1 MAKKRALICLRNLLM
16 KKFKLSV
23 LLTAGLLSAGVAP
36 AFSAN
41 LTVEELR
48 IPKASKAM
56 PNVIN
61 AFDNELTIFTKQL
74 SVSSSFKTARQ
85 LVDKEGLELWQLAK
99 ARIKS
104 AKNFDDRP
112 LFWGR
117 LQYSKLIREVKP
129 AFDLS
134 EAERTALLV
143 QLEQSSRGRTELS
156 YSQGTTKKI
165 LVTGFDPFLLDR
177 NIDQSNPSGV
187 AAMLLDG
194 KVVEHNGI
202 KAEINAVMIP
212 VRYEDFDQGL
222 IEEVLA
228 PYYATN
234 SVDMIVTISMG
245 RKDFD
250 LERFPGKRRSVTAPD
265 NLNVLS
271 GGTKT
276 APIISKLNQMALPG
290 TELVEFS
297 LPVSAMQQAKGP
309 YKVIDNHKVTTLTQT
324 FHPKTL
330 SQLTGDTA
338 VAGSGGGYL
347 SNEISYRSIRLR
359 NELNSAIPTGHIHTP
374 RIKQYQPAIEK
385 AIVEQIEEMLKLSLT
400 EI

>member
-1 MAKKRALICLRNLLM
+1 M

-23 LLTAGLLSAGVAP
+23 LFTAGLLSTSVAP

-48 IPKASKAM
+48 IPKASKAI

-61 AFDNELTIFTKQL
+61 AFDRELANFTKQL
-74 SVSSSFKTARQ
+74 NTSNSFEAARQ
-85 LVDKEGLELWQLAK
+85 LVSKEGLKLWQLAK

-104 AKNFDDRP
+104 AKSFDDRP

-129 AFDLS
+129 AFELS
-134 EAERTALLV
+134 EAERTILLI
-143 QLEQSSRGRTELS
+143 QLEKSSRGRTELN

-194 KVVEHNGI
+194 KVIEHNGI
-202 KAEINAVMIP
+202 KAEINTVMIP

-265 NLNVLS
+265 NLNILS

-276 APIISKLNQMALPG
+276 APIISKLNQIALPG
-290 TELVEFS
+290 TEFVEFS
-297 LPVSAMQQAKGP
+297 LPVSAMQQAKGN
-309 YKVIDNHKVTTLTQT
+309 YKVTDNHKVTTLTKT
-324 FHPKTL
+324 FHPSTL
-330 SQLTGDTA
+330 SQLTGETA

-374 RIKQYQPAIEK
+374 RIKQYEPATEK
-385 AIVEQIEEMLKLSLT
+385 AIVEQIEEMLRLSLT

>member
-1 MAKKRALICLRNLLM
+1 M
-16 KKFKLSV
+16 KVFKPRSWLAAC
-23 LLTAGLLSAGVAP
+23 LLTATVPP
-36 AFSAN
+36 ALAVD

-48 IPKASKAM
+48 IEKATKAM
-56 PNVIN
+56 PKVLA
-61 AFDNELTIFTKQL
+61 AFDNELAKFKQQWQQ
-74 SVSSSFKTARQ
+74 STSYEQARQ
-85 LVDKEGLELWQLAK
+85 AVDKQGLALWQHAK
-99 ARIKS
+99 IRIKE
-104 AKNFDDRP
+104 KQDFDDRA

-117 LQYSKLIREVKP
+117 LKLSKLIRTQTP
-129 AFDLS
+129 NFAITS
-134 EAERTALLV
+134 AQITALLT
-143 QLEQSSRGRTELS
+143 QLEFSSRGRTELS

-165 LVTGFDPFLLDR
+165 LITGFDPFLLDR

-187 AAMLLDG
+187 AALLLDG
-194 KVVEHNGI
+194 KVINYQGI
-202 KAEINAVMIP
+202 SAEINTVMIP

-222 IEEVLA
+222 IEEILA

-234 SVDMIVTISMG
+234 SVDMVVTVSMG
-245 RKDFD
+245 RKEFD

-276 APIISKLNQMALPG
+276 APIISRLNQIALPG
-290 TELVEFS
+290 TEFVEFS
-297 LPVSAMQQAKGP
+297 LPVATMQQAKGP

-374 RIKQYQPAIEK
+374 RIKQYEPKTEQ
-385 AIVEQIEEMLKLSLT
+385 AIVKQIEAMLRLSLT